1 MNTPELARGLSIG
14 FWDKADYGFFMN
26 SQSATQ
32 SMMVRPKELEDNAT
46 PSANAVALSV
56 LAQVS
61 RRTANLDVYSPA
73 INNSVIAIPSS
84 PSW

>member
-1 MNTPELARGLSIG
+1 MIQQ

-46 PSANAVALSV
+46 PSANAVAF
-56 LAQVS
+56 A
-61 RRTANLDVYSPA
+61 
-73 INNSVIAIPSS
+73 
-84 PSW
+84 